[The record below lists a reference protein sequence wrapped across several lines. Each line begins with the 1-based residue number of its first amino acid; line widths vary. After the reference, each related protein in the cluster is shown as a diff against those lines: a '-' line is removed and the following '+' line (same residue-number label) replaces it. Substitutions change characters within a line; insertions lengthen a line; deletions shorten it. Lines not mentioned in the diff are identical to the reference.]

1 MFPVMSRLRE
11 SLGLPGKKLIGE
23 RLRALA
29 ARPNPRPLFVFG
41 NQKSG
46 TTAIAALLAAATGRR
61 ATLDFA
67 GAAEPFIGKLLR
79 RETGLDAF
87 VRANAWAFSADIVK
101 EPNLTFT
108 APALMEHFG
117 VKRAVFVIRHPHD
130 NIRSILDRLKL
141 PGDLGRLDVARV
153 KANRTWRSA
162 LAGADLGL
170 QPDHYVATLARRWLR
185 AVEIFNAARGYFEL
199 ITYRDFNGDKSMT
212 IARLARALDMDAAH
226 DIAPFAERPFQP
238 RGIPR
243 AAEEFFGAD
252 NLSRI
257 DAICGTAAAS
267 LGFGARN

>member
-1 MFPVMSRLRE
+1 MSRLRE
-11 SLGLPGKKLIGE
+11 HLGLPGKKLIGE

-67 GAAEPFIGKLLR
+67 GATEPFIGKLLR
-79 RETGLDAF
+79 RETRLEEF
-87 VRANAWAFSADIVK
+87 VRLNAWAFSADIVK

-117 VKRAVFVIRHPHD
+117 VERAVFVIRHPHD

-141 PGDLGRLDVARV
+141 PGDLARLDVERV

-162 LAGADLGL
+162 LAGTDLGL
-170 QPDHYVATLARRWLR
+170 KPDHYVTTLARRWLR
-185 AVEIFNAARGYFEL
+185 AVEIFQGARENFEL
-199 ITYRDFNGDKSMT
+199 ITYREFKDDKSAS
-212 IARLARALDMDAAH
+212 IARLAQALDMDAAH
-226 DIAPFAERPFQP
+226 DISPIAEQTFQP
-238 RGIPR
+238 RGTPR

-257 DAICGTAAAS
+257 DTICESAAAS
-267 LGFGARN
+267 LGFQTIN